1 MSKSLPVDV
10 NNSANNL
17 RMTHICPLRK
27 EKGRWATGYECETAN
42 VITVVKVLLTDPVTK
57 RCGRCRLTISCSDE
71 TKKGGRGAE
80 SG

>member
-1 MSKSLPVDV
+1 M
-10 NNSANNL
+10 
-17 RMTHICPLRK
+17 
-27 EKGRWATGYECETAN
+27 N
-42 VITVVKVLLTDPVTK
+42 VILLMLITVVKVLLTDPVTK